1 MNKERDWSV
10 LASRV
15 YEWLGFAVALSALH
29 LSLTF
34 MNVWP
39 TLKVRAGDEFS
50 VEVAV
55 AVLSLVCVASWRR
68 KTAEFRFHW
77 LSGIWVLLVLGRYID
92 VTTRSLYGRDVN
104 LYWDLRHVPKVG
116 AMFTTVASVWE
127 TLLVVFAAIM
137 VPVVIYLSAYWC
149 FTRIFSVLRNVHIR
163 RSLGVAASAIC
174 LLYVLDRVG
183 VGSPLE
189 AEFSDPVSIAGVEE
203 VYEYIYEMTGA
214 GVAALGPPQLLSSDF
229 EHVQGADVVLVFME
243 SYGAVSWEAE
253 HLAADLAPS
262 RSKFEEDVVE
272 TGRNV
277 VSALVESTTF
287 GGESWLAHISLLSG
301 IEIRDDRANARLMA
315 QDRDTLVKLFGRQ
328 GYRTVAIMPGHLQAW
343 PEGAFYGFD
352 EIYDHGKLDYEGP
365 PFGWWSVTD
374 QYALARVDSE
384 EMEPKGV
391 DPRFVVFTTLSTHA
405 PFTPAPPYQPD
416 WSRVLTDQPYDS
428 ESLDRAWSDWPDWF
442 NLGPSYV
449 KALGYAYQTFGGYLR
464 FRAERDLV
472 MILIGDHQPPA
483 LVSGE
488 EASWN
493 VPIHVVTNRQR
504 LLEKLQDRHFVEG
517 LDPRGPV
524 VARMDTL
531 LPILLEAF
539 GNNAGISRA
548 SN

>member
-1 MNKERDWSV
+1 MNQEREWGV
-10 LASRV
+10 LVRRG
-15 YEWLGFAVALSALH
+15 YEWMGFLVALAALH

-39 TLKVRAGDEFS
+39 TLKVRAGDGFS
-50 VEVAV
+50 VEVALTL
-55 AVLSLVCVASWRR
+55 LSLVCVASWRR
-68 KTAEFRFHW
+68 SASAFRFRW
-77 LSGIWVLLVLGRYID
+77 LSGIWVVLVLGRYVD

-116 AMFTTVASVWE
+116 AMFTTVASIWE
-127 TLLVVFAAIM
+127 TLLVVFVAIM
-137 VPVVIYLSAYWC
+137 VPAVIYVAVDWC
-149 FTRIFSVLRNVHIR
+149 FTRIFGLLTNVHIR
-163 RSLGVAASAIC
+163 RSLGVAAGAIC
-174 LLYVLDRVG
+174 LLYVLDRAG
-183 VGSPLE
+183 IGSPLE
-189 AEFSDPVSIAGVEE
+189 TQFSDPVSIAAVEE

-229 EHVQGADVVLVFME
+229 EHIQGADVVLVFME

-253 HLAADLAPS
+253 HLAVELGAS
-262 RSKFEEDVVE
+262 RSKFEEDVAE

-277 VSALVESTTF
+277 MSALVESTTF

-352 EIYDHGKLDYEGP
+352 EIYDHGRLDYGGP

-384 EMEPKGV
+384 EMEPRGV
-391 DPRFVVFTTLSTHA
+391 SPRFVVFTTLSTHA
-405 PFTPAPPYQPD
+405 PFTPAPPYQAD

-449 KALGYAYQTFGGYLR
+449 KALNYAYQTFGGYLR
-464 FRAERDLV
+464 LRAERDLV

-493 VPIHVVTNRQR
+493 VPIHVVTSRQR

-539 GNNAGISRA
+539 GNNAGVSVA